1 MIVADQ
7 TVNSTG
13 GQNTPAHQ
21 DSEESPEHQHPHTLD
36 EIQRRACRIHRRH
49 GGVYGGYTL
58 GDWLEA
64 EHELEH
70 EDDPAPNNRDRV
82 H

>member
-7 TVNSTG
+7 NVNSTG
-13 GQNTPAHQ
+13 GQNSPAHQ
-21 DSEESPEHQHPHTLD
+21 DSEESPEHHHPHALD

-49 GGVYGGYTL
+49 GGVCGGYTL
-58 GDWLEA
+58 EEWLEA
-64 EHELEH
+64 EHELEN
-70 EDDPAPNNRDRV
+70 EDNSSPGKKDRV